1 MKAITMLFLL
11 SLAVPVFAQESHPT
25 DLRSVLL
32 EQLQTTHNKKD
43 WFVPVS
49 VAVDGVTAE
58 QANWKDAKGNHSV
71 GQLTYHLLFWNRR
84 ALAEF
89 KGEDPGK
96 FNGNNDETF
105 TNFDS
110 KQWAATVKELDE
122 VLTAWEKA
130 VQSADEE
137 KLKKEASTI
146 AHIASHNAYHIGEI
160 VYVRKEQGSWDASK
174 GVK

>member
-1 MKAITMLFLL
+1 MKPTTMLFALF
-11 SLAVPVFAQESHPT
+11 LAVTAYAQEAKPT

-43 WFVPVS
+43 WFVPVN

-58 QANWKDAKGNHSV
+58 QANWTDGKGNHSV
-71 GQLTYHLLFWNRR
+71 GQLTYHLLYWDRR
-84 ALAEF
+84 SLAEF
-89 KGEDPGK
+89 KGQDPGK
-96 FNGNNDETF
+96 FSGNNEETF
-105 TNFDS
+105 NFDA

-122 VLTAWEKA
+122 VLTEWEKA
-130 VQSADEE
+130 VATADEQ

-146 AHIASHNAYHIGEI
+146 AHIASHNAYHVGEI
-160 VYVRKEQGSWDASK
+160 VYVRREQGSWDPSK